1 MAVFASIVSGK
12 VGRLKRNRR
21 LPRPARARLIDT
33 LTDTPPPQSPVV
45 TGVDQIRTSLQPT
58 LVAVDTA
65 YQRFVQTYIDP
76 LLGRKRHDYIRLLA
90 AESTTQINISGAE
103 RVINYQLGIGGL
115 ALVSAGLGMF
125 VHPIFTSVAVLFG
138 VSVISRFYYLA
149 YQQWKQTHSVGTV
162 HLICIYLAF
171 LWLGG
176 YAAVG
181 AVSTILASIGF
192 KVKAIAEERSRHNLL
207 HLFQIQPETV
217 WVRHAAGTEMTLPFD
232 QLQVGDTL
240 VLHAGQTVPVDGV
253 IIAGAATIDQHMLTG
268 EAQPVEKTVNEPV
281 LASTVILSGKIDVRV
296 EKTGSATTAGQIVAL
311 LNTAARYN
319 TRHVHRVLQ
328 MTDTFAL
335 PTLALSAVSWPLL
348 GPAGAI
354 SLLGANMTTTTYL
367 SNPLAMLNFLN
378 IAADKGMLIK
388 NGAGL
393 EGIGQVDTILFDKTG
408 TLTRERLRVVRLYSL
423 TGRSEDDLLRL
434 AAAAEVRQTH
444 PIAQAILAAAAE
456 RQFDLPSVEQ
466 AQYDVGYGLTR
477 RLPEGVVRVGSQ
489 RLLEIAAIPIPDQV
503 ERLHSQCQATGHTL
517 VMVALDDELVG
528 CIELEPTLRPGA
540 EELVGGLRWR
550 GLSLYIISGDQ
561 EAPTRKLA
569 EQLNMTGYFANTL
582 PEQKAALVEQLQQ
595 EGRSVCF
602 IGDGINDAPAMR
614 QADVSIS
621 LRGATSAATD
631 TAQIIL
637 MDGDLGHLLDLFA
650 IAEAF
655 ERNLKTNLR
664 FTTSA
669 SFIAVGGIFLA
680 GFTFAATQVLYIVAL
695 SGSLGIAMQ
704 PVLDRRSHALL
715 PEH

>member
-1 MAVFASIVSGK
+1 
-12 VGRLKRNRR
+12 
-21 LPRPARARLIDT
+21 
-33 LTDTPPPQSPVV
+33 
-45 TGVDQIRTSLQPT
+45 
-58 LVAVDTA
+58 
-65 YQRFVQTYIDP
+65 
-76 LLGRKRHDYIRLLA
+76 
-90 AESTTQINISGAE
+90 
-103 RVINYQLGIGGL
+103 
-115 ALVSAGLGMF
+115 
-125 VHPIFTSVAVLFG
+125 
-138 VSVISRFYYLA
+138 
-149 YQQWKQTHSVGTV
+149 
-162 HLICIYLAF
+162 
-171 LWLGG
+171 
-176 YAAVG
+176 
-181 AVSTILASIGF
+181 
-192 KVKAIAEERSRHNLL
+192 
-207 HLFQIQPETV
+207 
-217 WVRHAAGTEMTLPFD
+217 
-232 QLQVGDTL
+232 
-240 VLHAGQTVPVDGV
+240 
-253 IIAGAATIDQHMLTG
+253 
-268 EAQPVEKTVNEPV
+268 
-281 LASTVILSGKIDVRV
+281 
-296 EKTGSATTAGQIVAL
+296 
-311 LNTAARYN
+311 
-319 TRHVHRVLQ
+319 
-328 MTDTFAL
+328 
-335 PTLALSAVSWPLL
+335 
-348 GPAGAI
+348 
-354 SLLGANMTTTTYL
+354 
-367 SNPLAMLNFLN
+367 
-378 IAADKGMLIK
+378 MLIK

-408 TLTRERLRVVRLYSL
+408 TLTRERLRVVRLYAL

-489 RLLEIAAIPIPDQV
+489 RLLEMAAIPIPEQV
-503 ERLHSQCQATGHTL
+503 ELLHNQCQATGHTL